1 MRDVPPVFRLVGLGW
16 YVAICIV
23 FGIVGG
29 LLLDNEL
36 GTRPLFIMVGLFL
49 GLGLAGWGGYKQLTE
64 ALRDTTRKGQGGK
77 QD

>member
-16 YVAICIV
+16 YVAVCIV
-23 FGIVGG
+23 LGIVGG

-36 GTRPLFIMVGLFL
+36 GTKPLFILVGLFL
-49 GLGLAGWGGYKQLTE
+49 GLGLAAWGAYRQLTE
-64 ALRDTTRKGQGGK
+64 ALRGTTQKGEEGK